1 MKRNENIKDHQIF
14 LSFDCPDCYFSIGF
28 NPSEVITFGPPI
40 CDCGK
45 KMVYEGVD
53 YVTYK
58 DSE

>member
-1 MKRNENIKDHQIF
+1 MKRNERIKDHQIF
-14 LSFDCPDCYFSIGF
+14 LSFNCPGCFAIGL
-28 NPSEVITFGPPI
+28 NPSEIIKDGPPL